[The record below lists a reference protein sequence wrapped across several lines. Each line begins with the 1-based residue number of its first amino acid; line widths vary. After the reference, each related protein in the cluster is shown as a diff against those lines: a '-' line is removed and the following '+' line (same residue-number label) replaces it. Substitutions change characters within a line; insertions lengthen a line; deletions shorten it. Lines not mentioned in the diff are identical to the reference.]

1 MDNPDVIPLLPTQ
14 PSGDPVRR
22 SNARVLV
29 LDDEPFM
36 LTLLGHM
43 LERLGYDQVTCH
55 DNGAA
60 ALAWMDEGDAAPDL
74 ILLDINMPGMDGVQF
89 VRHLSQ
95 RGYAGGLILVSGED
109 ELLLQSTEKLARAH
123 NLSTT
128 VPLRKPPRTESL
140 AAALGQWSDPPARR
154 RSGERK
160 TYDSAAVRQAIEQGQ
175 LVNYYQPK
183 VLVTSGELIGVEAL
197 VRWQHPTD
205 GLVFPDQ
212 FIPVAE
218 SAGLIHELT
227 RQVFRAALAQTRDW
241 LAVGLSLRV
250 AVNVSMDDLTT
261 MQLADFVIAETA
273 ASGVPPQLVQLEI
286 TESRLMSKLTHVLD
300 ELIRL
305 RLKRFRLS
313 IDDFGSGH
321 SSLVQLRDL
330 PFDEL
335 KIDRSFTHN
344 AAHDPRVRAIF
355 EGSLGIGKLLGMEIV
370 AEGVED
376 GDDWGFLARSGCHI
390 AQGYFIGRPMPG
402 GQLVNWLQEW
412 KARVWQ
418 DHLVTRPAGL

>member
-1 MDNPDVIPLLPTQ
+1 MNSTHGGP
-14 PSGDPVRR
+14 PSAGD
-22 SNARVLV
+22 ARILV

-36 LTLLGHM
+36 LKVLGHM
-43 LERLGYDQVTCH
+43 LKRCGYHNITCH
-55 DNGAA
+55 DNGEA
-60 ALAWMDEGDAAPDL
+60 ALRWIDDSGQAPDL
-74 ILLDINMPGMDGVQF
+74 ILLDINMPGMDGIEF
-89 VRHLSQ
+89 VRHLAQ
-95 RGYAGGLILVSGED
+95 RHYAGGLILISGED

-123 NLSTT
+123 HLSTT
-128 VPLRKPPRTESL
+128 APLRKPPQPQAL
-140 AAALGQWSDPPARR
+140 AAALQAWSAPPMPH
-154 RSGERK
+154 RSGARK
-160 TYDSAAVRQAIEQGQ
+160 IYEAADVQRAIQDGE

-183 VLVTSGELIGVEAL
+183 VSVATGELIGVEAL
-197 VRWQHPTD
+197 VRWQHPQD

-212 FIPVAE
+212 FVHVAE
-218 SAGLIHELT
+218 SAGLIHDLT
-227 RQVFRAALAQTRDW
+227 RQVVRNALAQARTW
-241 LAVGLSLRV
+241 MLAGLPLRV
-250 AVNVSMDDLTT
+250 AVNVSMDDLAT

-286 TESRLMSKLTHVLD
+286 TESRLMSELTSVLD

-376 GDDWGFLARSGCHI
+376 IDDWRFVVAAGCHI
-390 AQGYFIGRPMPG
+390 AQGYHIARPMPG
-402 GQLVNWLQEW
+402 WQLTSWLPEW

-418 DHLVTRPAGL
+418 DALPPQPTEAP

>member
-1 MDNPDVIPLLPTQ
+1 MPDL
-14 PSGDPVRR
+14 RHR
-22 SNARVLV
+22 RVLV

-36 LTLLGHM
+36 LKLLSHM
-43 LERLGYDQVTCH
+43 LRRQGCEQVTCH
-55 DNGAA
+55 ESGAA
-60 ALAWMDEGDAAPDL
+60 ALAWMDEAGQMPEL
-74 ILLDINMPGMDGVQF
+74 ILLDINMPGMDGVEF

-95 RGYAGGLILVSGED
+95 RGYSGGLVLVSGED

-123 NLSTT
+123 RLSTMA
-128 VPLRKPPRTESL
+128 PLRKPPKPEAL
-140 AAALGQWSDPPARR
+140 AAALMQWAAPAVGRS
-154 RSGERK
+154 SGERK
-160 TYDSAAVRQAIEQGQ
+160 SYDAADLRRALDAGELI
-175 LVNYYQPK
+175 NYYQPK
-183 VLVTSGELIGVEAL
+183 VAVASGALVGVEAL
-197 VRWQHPTD
+197 VRWQHPVD

-218 SAGLIHELT
+218 ASGLIHDLT
-227 RQVFRAALAQTRDW
+227 RQVFRAALAQARDW
-241 LAVGLSLRV
+241 LVAGLPLRV
-250 AVNVSMDDLTT
+250 AVNVSMEDLATL
-261 MQLADFVIAETA
+261 QLADFVIAETA
-273 ASGVPPQLVQLEI
+273 ASGVPAQLIQLEI
-286 TESRLMSKLTHVLD
+286 TESRLMSELTRVLD

-313 IDDFGSGH
+313 VDDFGSGH

-344 AAHDPRVRAIF
+344 ASHDARVRAIF
-355 EGSLGIGKLLGMEIV
+355 EGSLGIGKLLGMEVV

-376 GDDWGFLARSGCHI
+376 SDDWGFLGATGCDI

-402 GQLVNWLQEW
+402 PQLQHWLQEW

-418 DHLVTRPAGL
+418 DRLVVRPESPT